1 MAKLTQDEIKWILSI
16 DAKGVNKEIAVTS
29 SEINKLS
36 QANKV
41 MAADMKAAEKQI
53 KETEREM
60 AKLAKAGKEDS
71 DAYRELQATRNSAR
85 ADIDDYTRKIGDNNR
100 AITENKKKIEE
111 LTAGM
116 DINEMSMK
124 QLRQRAA
131 ELKKQLDA
139 TSASANPKEFNALQ
153 KDLEKVN
160 TRMFDVQNQGKGLVQ
175 QFASMNNPIGSAA
188 KSVLGFG
195 QALKALIAN
204 PVGLVIMAIVA
215 AFYALKTAIMGSD
228 EATTR
233 YEAAVA
239 ALRTILDSLK
249 RNVVEVV
256 GAFINLITLD
266 FAGLKENARNIADI
280 NKNLVDNAKSA
291 WDAAIAEDALNDSIA
306 RNNDV
311 TEVNKARI
319 AELRQIS
326 RDVTKSIDER
336 KKASDEALRL
346 ERNNYKMSVS
356 NISGHYDVWKGK
368 NKNLIDAMKRDSYAQ
383 FLEVEKYM
391 EMVQDGTEL
400 TYEQRLE
407 LARLV
412 NDITTTLDKGTEEEK
427 EKFRSF
433 FSELSTMQEQ
443 YFTENRRDV
452 MAAARIEDEARR
464 EAEKAAKEAIEKKL
478 EKAEF
483 ALQKELTLIKKQLV
497 EKEITQAEHDRL
509 VEQKT
514 LETLN
519 KKLEIQGLEAKKRA
533 EIEQQILDFKL
544 MALEQEKQ
552 FEKEREAILAEYQK
566 AVMTDNERELQTI
579 RDKHNNRIKVLK
591 EQLEKELIT
600 EAEFNE
606 FRAIILEEQAK
617 ELEQKKNDQKE
628 IEATK
633 QLAWQNEEL
642 EREKM
647 IEMEKY
653 ATGLISK
660 QNYEQAIINLE
671 QEYALRSLEI
681 SNLSDEQKKAAKEK
695 LLNFM
700 IKKQEVETKKQED
713 EQKKRAALYSQFSEQ
728 IGTMLAGVLSG
739 NEDLVKSSLK
749 TIINLALDALEA
761 QITMAIASA
770 SAQAFAQ
777 PDSVASFG
785 ASGAARA
792 AILTALIKGAFAGVK
807 AIVNSKLSG
816 SKSSQPD
823 SVTTTTTGSRVI
835 TGRQSGGFF
844 NVSREQDGKR
854 YIAKFDPSLRG
865 YIKRPTVLVGDGP
878 AGKSQ
883 EWVASNDALQNPTI
897 APFIRL
903 LNDAQQAGTI
913 RTIDLNHLM
922 RARMAGFQSG
932 GFLYDNPTAD
942 AMRNGGSSDPSL
954 FLQKNGSIDPIM
966 TELRDLLQHLK
977 TNGVKAPI
985 VLSELQRKQELLNS
999 SQKIGSK

>member
-53 KETEREM
+53 KETEKAME
-60 AKLAKAGKEDS
+60 KLAKAGQQES
-71 DAYRELQATRNSAR
+71 EAYQELKATRDSAR
-85 ADIDDYTRKIGDNNR
+85 ADIDDYTRKIGENNR
-100 AITENKKKIEE
+100 AIDENKKKIEE
-111 LTAGM
+111 LTDGM

-131 ELKKQLDA
+131 ELKMQLNA
-139 TSASANPKEFNALQ
+139 TSASANPKEFQALQ

-175 QFASMNNPIGSAA
+175 QFASMNNPVGSAA

-204 PVGLVIMAIVA
+204 PVGIIIM
-215 AFYALKTAIMGSD
+215 
-228 EATTR
+228 
-233 YEAAVA
+233 AVA
-239 ALRTILDSLK
+239 AAFMALKKAITSSEENMNKFQQLLAPLKVLFDALMLVIQKTAGVILDFVLK
-249 RNVVEVV
+249 
-256 GAFINLITLD
+256 TLD
-266 FAGLKENARNIADI
+266 GLAQLSEKLPFVGGKMKE
-280 NKNLVDNAKSA
+280 
-291 WDAAIAEDALNDSIA
+291 LND
-306 RNNDV
+306 
-311 TEVNKARI
+311 KAKEGIELEKEKQVLRVRERESLISNAQKERDI
-319 AELRQIS
+319 AELRNKAKQ
-326 RDVTKSIDER
+326 RDKYT
-336 KKASDEALRL
+336 
-346 ERNNYKMSVS
+346 
-356 NISGHYDVWKGK
+356 
-368 NKNLIDAMKRDSYAQ
+368 NKEIIG
-383 FLEVEKYM
+383 FLEEAIKKEDEIAKEKI
-391 EMVQDGTEL
+391 
-400 TYEQRLE
+400 EQARISLRILE
-407 LARLV
+407 AEAARAQ
-412 NDITTTLDKGTEEEK
+412 NTEEVNRQIAEQTALLYNL
-427 EKFRSF
+427 ETEF
-433 FSELSTMQEQ
+433 FKKTRRNESELYS
-443 YFTENRRDV
+443 RRDE
-452 MAAARIEDEARR
+452 MRREDEA
-464 EAEKAAKEAIEKKL
+464 KAKEAIEKKL

-579 RDKHNNRIKVLK
+579 RDKHDNRIKVLK

-628 IEATK
+628 IEAAK

-713 EQKKRAALYSQFSEQ
+713 EQKKRAALYSQFSVE
-728 IGTMLAGVLSG
+728 IGEALGGFISG
-739 NEDLVKSSLK
+739 NEEMVKSGLK
-749 TIINLALDALEA
+749 SIINMALDALKAQVQIAIVGVTAQGLAQSMLNPTAMIKAAIKIALIEA
-761 QITMAIASA
+761 
-770 SAQAFAQ
+770 AFAA
-777 PDSVASFG
+777 V
-785 ASGAARA
+785 
-792 AILTALIKGAFAGVK
+792 KGV
-807 AIVNSKLSG
+807 VNSALSSGNKSNSLHG
-816 SKSSQPD
+816 SNESA
-823 SVTTTTTGSRVI
+823 VRGSYVV
-835 TGRQSGGFF
+835 TGRQEGGFID
-844 NVSREQDGKR
+844 VSREQDKKR
-854 YIAKFDPSLRG
+854 YLAKFIPNKRG
-865 YIKRPTVLVGDGP
+865 YIDRPTVIVGDGP

-932 GFLYDNPTAD
+932 GFLYDNPIAD

-985 VLSELQRKQELLNS
+985 VLSELQRKQELLNE

>member
-175 QFASMNNPIGSAA
+175 QFASMNNPVGSAA

-204 PVGLVIMAIVA
+204 PVGIVIMAIVA

-228 EATTR
+228 EAATKF
-233 YEAAVA
+233 EGVMK
-239 ALRTILDSLK
+239 ALGSILDTGK
-249 RNVVEVV
+249 RILTEYIGMLV
-256 GAFINLITLD
+256 NLIKMD
-266 FAGLKENARNIADI
+266 FKAMKENI
-280 NKNLVDNAKSA
+280 KNMAELGNNMVENTKAAYES
-291 WDAAIAEDALNDSIA
+291 AIAQDALNDAIA
-306 RNNDV
+306 RNNDI
-311 TEVNKARI
+311 TEVNKSRI

-336 KKASDEALRL
+336 KKASDEALKL
-346 ERNNYKMSVS
+346 EKENYKMAVS
-356 NISGHYDVWKGK
+356 NISAQYDTYKK
-368 NKNLIDAMKRDSYAQ
+368 ENKNLIDAMKRDSYAQ

-391 EMVQDGTEL
+391 GMVQDGTEL

-464 EAEKAAKEAIEKKL
+464 EAEKAAKEALDRKIENVD
-478 EKAEF
+478 F
-483 ALQKELTLIKKQLV
+483 ALKEETKLVKQQLADGS
-497 EKEITQAEHDRL
+497 ITQEQYDREI
-509 VEQKT
+509 EQKT
-514 LETLN
+514 LESL
-519 KKLEIQGLEAKKRA
+519 KRKLEIAGLDRDQRID
-533 EIEQQILDFKL
+533 IEQQILDFKIKAIEL
-544 MALEQEKQ
+544 EKQ
-552 FEKEREAILAEYQK
+552 LEKEREDMAKNVRTSFMDKDNQELEAIREKYNK
-566 AVMTDNERELQTI
+566 RNEDLRLS
-579 RDKHNNRIKVLK
+579 
-591 EQLEKELIT
+591 LEKEAIT
-600 EAEFNE
+600 ELEYNE
-606 FRAIILEEQAK
+606 YKAILLEEQET
-617 ELEQKKNDQKE
+617 ELEEKRKIQRETKAAQKL
-628 IEATK
+628 IE
-633 QLAWQNEEL
+633 QNEEY
-642 EREKM
+642 EAEKM
-647 IEMEKY
+647 QLMEQY
-653 ATGLISK
+653 ADGLLSK
-660 QNYEQAIINLE
+660 EDYNNLLLKLDE
-671 QEYALRSLEI
+671 EYALRSLEI
-681 SNLSDEQKKAAKEK
+681 SNLSDQEKIAARKK
-695 LLNFM
+695 LLEMM
-700 IKKQEVETKKQED
+700 IKQNEEETKKQEE
-713 EQKKRAALYSQFSEQ
+713 EQKKRAALYSQFSVE
-728 IGTMLAGVLSG
+728 IGEALGGFISG
-739 NEDLVKSSLK
+739 NEEMVKSGLK
-749 TIINLALDALEA
+749 SIINMALDALKAQVQIAIVGVTAQGLAQSMLNPTAMIKAAIKIALIEA
-761 QITMAIASA
+761 
-770 SAQAFAQ
+770 AFAA
-777 PDSVASFG
+777 V
-785 ASGAARA
+785 
-792 AILTALIKGAFAGVK
+792 KGV
-807 AIVNSKLSG
+807 VNSALSSGNKSNSLHG
-816 SKSSQPD
+816 SNESA
-823 SVTTTTTGSRVI
+823 VRGSYVV
-835 TGRQSGGFF
+835 TGRQEGGFID
-844 NVSREQDGKR
+844 VSREQDKKR
-854 YIAKFDPSLRG
+854 YLAKFIPNKRG
-865 YIKRPTVLVGDGP
+865 YIDRPTVIVGDGP

-932 GFLYDNPTAD
+932 GFLYDNPIAD

-985 VLSELQRKQELLNS
+985 VLSELQRKQELLNA

>member
-29 SEINKLS
+29 SEINKLA

-131 ELKKQLDA
+131 ELKTQLNA
-139 TSASANPKEFNALQ
+139 TSASANPKEFQALQ

-160 TRMFDVQNQGKGLVQ
+160 SRMFDVGNQGKGLLQ
-175 QFASMNNPIGSAA
+175 QFAAMNNPVGSAA

-326 RDVTKSIDER
+326 RDVTKSIEER
-336 KKASDEALRL
+336 RKASDEALRL
-346 ERNNYKMSVS
+346 ERDNYKMSVS

-478 EKAEF
+478 EKEEF

-519 KKLEIQGLEAKKRA
+519 KKLEIQGLEAKKKA

-544 MALEQEKQ
+544 MALEQERQ

-579 RDKHNNRIKVLK
+579 RDKHDNRIKVLK

-653 ATGLISK
+653 AAGLISK

-681 SNLSDEQKKAAKEK
+681 SNLSDEQKKVAKEK

-700 IKKQEVETKKQED
+700 IKKQEVETKKQEE

-883 EWVASNDALQNPTI
+883 EWVASNDALQNPTV

-903 LNDAQQAGTI
+903 LNDAQQAGKI

-932 GFLYDNPTAD
+932 GFLYNNPIAE

-954 FLQKNGSIDPIM
+954 YLQKNGSIDPII
-966 TELRDLLQHLK
+966 TELRDLLLHIK

-985 VLSELQRKQELLNS
+985 VLSELQRKQELLNA

>member
-53 KETEREM
+53 KETEKAME
-60 AKLAKAGKEDS
+60 KLAKAGQQES
-71 DAYRELQATRNSAR
+71 EAYQELKATRDSAR

-111 LTAGM
+111 LTDGM

-131 ELKKQLDA
+131 ELKMQLNA
-139 TSASANPKEFNALQ
+139 TSASANPKEFQALQ

-175 QFASMNNPIGSAA
+175 QFASMNNPVGSAA

-204 PVGLVIMAIVA
+204 PVGIVIMAIVA

-228 EATTR
+228 EAATKF
-233 YEAAVA
+233 EGVMK
-239 ALRTILDSLK
+239 ALGSILDTGK
-249 RNVVEVV
+249 RILTEYIGMLV
-256 GAFINLITLD
+256 NLIKMD
-266 FAGLKENARNIADI
+266 FKAMKENI
-280 NKNLVDNAKSA
+280 KNMAELGNNMVENTKAAYES
-291 WDAAIAEDALNDSIA
+291 AIAQDALNDAIA
-306 RNNDV
+306 RNNDI
-311 TEVNKARI
+311 TEVNKSRI

-336 KKASDEALRL
+336 KKASDEALKL
-346 ERNNYKMSVS
+346 EKENYKMAVS
-356 NISGHYDVWKGK
+356 NISAQYDTYKK
-368 NKNLIDAMKRDSYAQ
+368 ENKNLIDAMKRGNHAQ

-391 EMVQDGTEL
+391 QMVQDGTEL

-407 LARLV
+407 LANLV
-412 NDITTTLDKGTEEEK
+412 NDITTQLDKGSEEAK
-427 EKFRSF
+427 EQFRSM
-433 FSELSTMQEQ
+433 FSGLSDMQKQ

-478 EKAEF
+478 ENEEF

-544 MALEQEKQ
+544 MALEQDRQ

-579 RDKHNNRIKVLK
+579 RDKHDNRIKVLK
-591 EQLEKELIT
+591 EQFEKELIT

-628 IEATK
+628 IEAAK

-700 IKKQEVETKKQED
+700 IKKQEVETKKQEE
-713 EQKKRAALYSQFSEQ
+713 EQNKRAALYSQFSTQ
-728 IGTMLAGVLSG
+728 IGETLGGFISG
-739 NEDLVKSSLK
+739 NEDMVKSGLK
-749 TIINLALDALEA
+749 SIINMALDALKA
-761 QITMAIASA
+761 QVQIAIVGVTAHGLM
-770 SAQAFAQ
+770 Q
-777 PDSVASFG
+777 
-785 ASGAARA
+785 SGLDPTAMARA
-792 AILTALIKGAFAGVK
+792 AVKIALIEAAFAAVKGV
-807 AIVNSKLSG
+807 VNSALS
-816 SKSSQPD
+816 SENKSNSSQ
-823 SVTTTTTGSRVI
+823 GSNETAGRGSYVV
-835 TGRQSGGFF
+835 TGRQEGGFID
-844 NVSREQDGKR
+844 VSREQDKKR
-854 YIAKFDPSLRG
+854 YLAKFIPNKRG
-865 YIKRPTVLVGDGP
+865 YIDRPTVIVGDGP
-878 AGKSQ
+878 AGKSA

-903 LNDAQQAGTI
+903 LDEAQQAGNI

-922 RARMAGFQSG
+922 RSRMAGFESG
-932 GFLYDNPTAD
+932 GFIDRGITSD
-942 AMRNGGSSDPSL
+942 SSQRYSSSQQPFEAASTTQEIQL
-954 FLQKNGSIDPIM
+954 MK
-966 TELRDLLQHLK
+966 EVRDLLTYLK
-977 TNGVKAPI
+977 DNGIIASV
-985 VLSELQRKQELLNS
+985 VLSDLQRQQDLLNK
-999 SQKIGSK
+999 SQRIGTRS

>member
-53 KETEREM
+53 KETEKAME
-60 AKLAKAGKEDS
+60 KLAKAGQQES
-71 DAYRELQATRNSAR
+71 EAYRELKSTRDSAR
-85 ADIDDYTRKIGDNNR
+85 ADIDDYTRKIGENNR

-131 ELKKQLDA
+131 ELKMQLNA
-139 TSASANPKEFNALQ
+139 TSASANPKEFQALQ

-160 TRMFDVQNQGKGLVQ
+160 SRMFDVGNQGKGLLQ
-175 QFASMNNPIGSAA
+175 QFAAMNNPVGSAA
-188 KSVLGFG
+188 QSVIGFG
-195 QALKALIAN
+195 QALKGLIAN
-204 PVGLVIMAIVA
+204 PAGIVIMAIVA

-228 EATTR
+228 EATTK

-239 ALRTILDSLK
+239 ALGTILDALK

-266 FAGLKENARNIADI
+266 FAGFKENARNIADI

-336 KKASDEALRL
+336 KKASDEALKL
-346 ERNNYKMSVS
+346 ERDNYKMSVS
-356 NISGHYDVWKGK
+356 NISGQYDVWKGK
-368 NKNLIDAMKRDSYAQ
+368 NKNLIDAMKRDSHAQ

-391 EMVQDGTEL
+391 QMVQDGTEL

-412 NDITTTLDKGTEEEK
+412 NDITATLDKGTEEEK

-452 MAAARIEDEARR
+452 VAAARIEDEARR
-464 EAEKAAKEAIEKKL
+464 NAEQNAKEALERKISEVDYSLKEETKL
-478 EKAEF
+478 
-483 ALQKELTLIKKQLV
+483 LKQQLADRS
-497 EKEITQAEHDRL
+497 ITQEQYDREL
-509 VEQKT
+509 EQKT
-514 LETLN
+514 LESLQR
-519 KKLEIQGLEAKKRA
+519 KLEIAGLEKDARID
-533 EIEQQILDFKL
+533 IEQQILDFKIK
-544 MALEQEKQ
+544 AIELEK
-552 FEKEREAILAEYQK
+552 
-566 AVMTDNERELQTI
+566 
-579 RDKHNNRIKVLK
+579 
-591 EQLEKELIT
+591 QLEKERADMAKNVRTSFMDKDNQELEAIREKYNKRNEDLRLSLEKEVIT
-600 EAEFNE
+600 ELEYNE
-606 FRAIILEEQAK
+606 YKAILLEEQET
-617 ELEQKKNDQKE
+617 ELEEKRKTQRETKAAQKL
-628 IEATK
+628 IE
-633 QLAWQNEEL
+633 QNEEY
-642 EREKM
+642 EAEKM
-647 IEMEKY
+647 QLMEQY
-653 ATGLISK
+653 ANGLLDK
-660 QNYEQAIINLE
+660 QTYNDLLLKLDE
-671 QEYALRSLEI
+671 EYALRSLEI
-681 SNLSDEQKKAAKEK
+681 SNLSDKEK
-695 LLNFM
+695 LAARQKLLDMM
-700 IKKQEVETKKQED
+700 IKKNEEETKKQEE
-713 EQKKRAALYSQFSEQ
+713 EQKKRAALYAQFSEQ
-728 IGTMLAGVLSG
+728 IGTMLGGIIAG
-739 NEDLVKSSLK
+739 NEDIVKSSLK
-749 TIINLALDALEA
+749 TIINMALDALEA

-770 SAQAFAQ
+770 TAQSFAQA
-777 PDSVASFG
+777 DSVATFG

-823 SVTTTTTGSRVI
+823 SVTTTTGSRVI

-844 NVSREQDGKR
+844 NVSREQDGKK
-854 YIAKFDPSLRG
+854 YIAKFDPTLRG
-865 YIKRPTVLVGDGP
+865 FIKRPTVLVGDGP
-878 AGKSQ
+878 IGKSQ
-883 EWVASNDALQNPTI
+883 EWVASNDALQNPTV

-932 GFLYDNPTAD
+932 GFLYDNPIAD

-985 VLSELQRKQELLNS
+985 VLSELQRKQELLNV
-999 SQKIGSK
+999 SQQIGSK

>member
-29 SEINKLS
+29 SEINKLA

-53 KETEREM
+53 KETEKAME
-60 AKLAKAGKEDS
+60 KLAKAGQQES
-71 DAYRELQATRNSAR
+71 EAYQELKTTRDSAR
-85 ADIDDYTRKIGDNNR
+85 DDIDDYTRKIGDNNR

-116 DINEMSMK
+116 NINEMSMK

-131 ELKKQLDA
+131 ELKTQLNA
-139 TSASANPKEFNALQ
+139 TSASANPKEFQALQ

-160 TRMFDVQNQGKGLVQ
+160 SRMFDVGTQGKGLLQ
-175 QFASMNNPIGSAA
+175 QFAAMNNPVGSAA

-228 EATTR
+228 EATTK

-239 ALRTILDSLK
+239 ALRTILDALK

-326 RDVTKSIDER
+326 RDVTKSIEER
-336 KKASDEALRL
+336 RKASDEALRL
-346 ERNNYKMSVS
+346 ERDNYKMSVS

-368 NKNLIDAMKRDSYAQ
+368 NKNLIDAMKRDSHAQ

-478 EKAEF
+478 EKEEF

-544 MALEQEKQ
+544 MALEQERQ

-579 RDKHNNRIKVLK
+579 RDKHDNRIKVLK

-617 ELEQKKNDQKE
+617 ELEQKKNDQKD

-653 ATGLISK
+653 AAGLISK

-681 SNLSDEQKKAAKEK
+681 SNLSDEQKKVAKEK

-700 IKKQEVETKKQED
+700 IKKQEVETKKQEE

-883 EWVASNDALQNPTI
+883 EWVASNDALQNPTV

-903 LNDAQQAGTI
+903 LNDAQQAGKI

-932 GFLYDNPTAD
+932 GFLYDNPIAE

-954 FLQKNGSIDPIM
+954 YLQKNGSIDPII
-966 TELRDLLQHLK
+966 TELRDLLLHIK

-985 VLSELQRKQELLNS
+985 VLSELQRKQELLNA

>member
-53 KETEREM
+53 KETEKAME
-60 AKLAKAGKEDS
+60 KLAKAGQQES
-71 DAYRELQATRNSAR
+71 EAYQELKATRDSAR
-85 ADIDDYTRKIGDNNR
+85 ADIDDYTRKIGENNR
-100 AITENKKKIEE
+100 AIDENKKKIEE

-124 QLRQRAA
+124 QLRQRAS
-131 ELKKQLDA
+131 ELKMQLNA
-139 TSASANPKEFNALQ
+139 TSASANPKEFQALQ

-175 QFASMNNPIGSAA
+175 QFASMNNPVGSAA
-188 KSVLGFG
+188 KSVLGLG

-204 PVGLVIMAIVA
+204 PVGIIIM
-215 AFYALKTAIMGSD
+215 
-228 EATTR
+228 
-233 YEAAVA
+233 AVA
-239 ALRTILDSLK
+239 AAFMALKKAITSSEENMNKFQQLLAPLKVLFDALMLVIQKTAGVILDFVLK
-249 RNVVEVV
+249 MLDGLAKLSEKLPFV
-256 GAFINLITLD
+256 G
-266 FAGLKENARNIADI
+266 GKMKE
-280 NKNLVDNAKSA
+280 
-291 WDAAIAEDALNDSIA
+291 LND
-306 RNNDV
+306 
-311 TEVNKARI
+311 KAKEGIELEKEKQVLRVRERESLISNAQKERDI
-319 AELRQIS
+319 AELRNKAKQ
-326 RDVTKSIDER
+326 RDKYT
-336 KKASDEALRL
+336 
-346 ERNNYKMSVS
+346 
-356 NISGHYDVWKGK
+356 
-368 NKNLIDAMKRDSYAQ
+368 NKEIIG
-383 FLEVEKYM
+383 FLEEAIKKEDEIAKEKI
-391 EMVQDGTEL
+391 
-400 TYEQRLE
+400 EQARISLRILE
-407 LARLV
+407 AEAARAQ
-412 NDITTTLDKGTEEEK
+412 NTEEVNRQIAEQTALLYNL
-427 EKFRSF
+427 ETEF
-433 FSELSTMQEQ
+433 FKKTRRNESELYS
-443 YFTENRRDV
+443 RRDE
-452 MAAARIEDEARR
+452 MRREDEA
-464 EAEKAAKEAIEKKL
+464 KAKEAIEKKL
-478 EKAEF
+478 ENEEF

-544 MALEQEKQ
+544 MALEQDRQ

-579 RDKHNNRIKVLK
+579 RDKHDNRIKVLK
-591 EQLEKELIT
+591 EQFEKELIT

-628 IEATK
+628 IEAAK

-700 IKKQEVETKKQED
+700 IKKQEVETKKQEE
-713 EQKKRAALYSQFSEQ
+713 EQNKRAALYSQFSTQ
-728 IGTMLAGVLSG
+728 IGETLGGFISG
-739 NEDLVKSSLK
+739 NEDMVKSGLK
-749 TIINLALDALEA
+749 SIINMALDALKA
-761 QITMAIASA
+761 QVQIAIVGVTAHGLM
-770 SAQAFAQ
+770 Q
-777 PDSVASFG
+777 
-785 ASGAARA
+785 SGLDPTAMARA
-792 AILTALIKGAFAGVK
+792 AVKIALIEAAFAAVKGV
-807 AIVNSKLSG
+807 VNSALS
-816 SKSSQPD
+816 SENKSNSSQ
-823 SVTTTTTGSRVI
+823 GSNETAGRGSYVV
-835 TGRQSGGFF
+835 TGRQEGGFID
-844 NVSREQDGKR
+844 VSREQDKKR
-854 YIAKFDPSLRG
+854 YLAKFIPNKRG
-865 YIKRPTVLVGDGP
+865 YIDRPTVIVGDGP
-878 AGKSQ
+878 AGKSA

-903 LNDAQQAGTI
+903 LDEAQQAGNI

-922 RARMAGFQSG
+922 RSRMAGFESG
-932 GFLYDNPTAD
+932 GFIDRGITSD
-942 AMRNGGSSDPSL
+942 SSQRYSSSQQP
-954 FLQKNGSIDPIM
+954 FEAASITQEIQLM
-966 TELRDLLQHLK
+966 KEVRDLLTYLK
-977 TNGVKAPI
+977 DNGIIASV
-985 VLSELQRKQELLNS
+985 VLSDLQRQQDLLNK
-999 SQKIGSK
+999 SQRIGTRS

>member
-53 KETEREM
+53 KETEKAME
-60 AKLAKAGKEDS
+60 KLAKAGQQES
-71 DAYRELQATRNSAR
+71 EAYQELKATRDSAR
-85 ADIDDYTRKIGDNNR
+85 ADIDDYTRKIGENNR
-100 AITENKKKIEE
+100 AIDENKKKIEE

-124 QLRQRAA
+124 QLRQRAS
-131 ELKKQLDA
+131 ELKMQLNA
-139 TSASANPKEFNALQ
+139 TSASANPKEFQALQ

-175 QFASMNNPIGSAA
+175 QFASMNNPVGSAA

-204 PVGLVIMAIVA
+204 PVGIIIM
-215 AFYALKTAIMGSD
+215 
-228 EATTR
+228 
-233 YEAAVA
+233 AVA
-239 ALRTILDSLK
+239 AAFMALKKAITSSEENMNKFQQLLAPLKVLFDALMLVIQKTAGVILDFVLK
-249 RNVVEVV
+249 
-256 GAFINLITLD
+256 TLD
-266 FAGLKENARNIADI
+266 GLAKLSEKLPFVGGKMKE
-280 NKNLVDNAKSA
+280 
-291 WDAAIAEDALNDSIA
+291 LND
-306 RNNDV
+306 
-311 TEVNKARI
+311 KAKEGIELEKEKQVLRVRERESLISNAQKERDI
-319 AELRQIS
+319 AELRNKAKQ
-326 RDVTKSIDER
+326 RDKYT
-336 KKASDEALRL
+336 
-346 ERNNYKMSVS
+346 
-356 NISGHYDVWKGK
+356 
-368 NKNLIDAMKRDSYAQ
+368 NKEIIG
-383 FLEVEKYM
+383 FLEEAIKKEDEIAKEKI
-391 EMVQDGTEL
+391 
-400 TYEQRLE
+400 EQARISLRILE
-407 LARLV
+407 AEAARAQ
-412 NDITTTLDKGTEEEK
+412 NTEEVNRQIAEQTALLYNL
-427 EKFRSF
+427 ETEF
-433 FSELSTMQEQ
+433 FKKTRRNESELYS
-443 YFTENRRDV
+443 RRDE
-452 MAAARIEDEARR
+452 MRREDEA
-464 EAEKAAKEAIEKKL
+464 KAKEAIEKKL
-478 EKAEF
+478 ENEEF

-579 RDKHNNRIKVLK
+579 RDKHDNRIKVLK
-591 EQLEKELIT
+591 EQFEKELIT

-628 IEATK
+628 IEAAK

-700 IKKQEVETKKQED
+700 IKKQEVETKKQEE
-713 EQKKRAALYSQFSEQ
+713 EQNKRAALYSQFSTQ
-728 IGTMLAGVLSG
+728 IGETLGGFISG
-739 NEDLVKSSLK
+739 NEDMVKSGLK
-749 TIINLALDALEA
+749 SIINMALDALKA
-761 QITMAIASA
+761 QVQIAIVGVTAHGLM
-770 SAQAFAQ
+770 Q
-777 PDSVASFG
+777 
-785 ASGAARA
+785 SGLDPTAMARA
-792 AILTALIKGAFAGVK
+792 AVKIALIEAAFAAVKGV
-807 AIVNSKLSG
+807 VNSALS
-816 SKSSQPD
+816 SENKSNSSQ
-823 SVTTTTTGSRVI
+823 GSNETAGRGSYVV
-835 TGRQSGGFF
+835 TGRQEGGFID
-844 NVSREQDGKR
+844 VSREQDKKR
-854 YIAKFDPSLRG
+854 YLAKFIPNKRG
-865 YIKRPTVLVGDGP
+865 YIDRPTVIVGDGP
-878 AGKSQ
+878 AGKSA

-903 LNDAQQAGTI
+903 LDEAQQAGNI

-922 RARMAGFQSG
+922 RSRMAGFESG
-932 GFLYDNPTAD
+932 GFIDRGITSD
-942 AMRNGGSSDPSL
+942 SSQRYSSSQQPFEAASTTQEIQL
-954 FLQKNGSIDPIM
+954 MK
-966 TELRDLLQHLK
+966 EVRDLLTYLK
-977 TNGVKAPI
+977 DNGIIASV
-985 VLSELQRKQELLNS
+985 VLSDLQRQQDLLNK
-999 SQKIGSK
+999 SQRIGTRS

>member
-53 KETEREM
+53 KETEKAME
-60 AKLAKAGKEDS
+60 KLAKAGQQES
-71 DAYRELQATRNSAR
+71 EAYQELKATRDSAR
-85 ADIDDYTRKIGDNNR
+85 ADIDDYTRKIGENNR
-100 AITENKKKIEE
+100 AIDENKKKIEE
-111 LTAGM
+111 LTDGM

-131 ELKKQLDA
+131 ELKMQLNA
-139 TSASANPKEFNALQ
+139 TSASANPKEFQALQ

-175 QFASMNNPIGSAA
+175 QFASMNNPVGSAA

-204 PVGLVIMAIVA
+204 PVGIIIM
-215 AFYALKTAIMGSD
+215 
-228 EATTR
+228 
-233 YEAAVA
+233 AVA
-239 ALRTILDSLK
+239 AAFMALKKAITSSEENMNKFQQLLAPLKVLFDALMLVIQKTAGVILDFVLK
-249 RNVVEVV
+249 
-256 GAFINLITLD
+256 TLD
-266 FAGLKENARNIADI
+266 GLAKLSEKLPFVGGKMKE
-280 NKNLVDNAKSA
+280 
-291 WDAAIAEDALNDSIA
+291 LND
-306 RNNDV
+306 
-311 TEVNKARI
+311 KAKEGIELEKEKQVLRVRERESLISNAQKERDI
-319 AELRQIS
+319 AELRNKAKQ
-326 RDVTKSIDER
+326 RDKYT
-336 KKASDEALRL
+336 
-346 ERNNYKMSVS
+346 
-356 NISGHYDVWKGK
+356 
-368 NKNLIDAMKRDSYAQ
+368 NKEIIG
-383 FLEVEKYM
+383 FLEEAIKKEDEIAKEKI
-391 EMVQDGTEL
+391 
-400 TYEQRLE
+400 EQARISLRILE
-407 LARLV
+407 AEAARAQ
-412 NDITTTLDKGTEEEK
+412 NTEEVNRQIAEQTALLYNL
-427 EKFRSF
+427 ETEF
-433 FSELSTMQEQ
+433 FKKTRRNESELYS
-443 YFTENRRDV
+443 RRDE
-452 MAAARIEDEARR
+452 MRREDEA
-464 EAEKAAKEAIEKKL
+464 KAKEAIEKKL

-544 MALEQEKQ
+544 MALEQDKQ

-579 RDKHNNRIKVLK
+579 RDKHDNRIKVLK

-628 IEATK
+628 IEAAK

-660 QNYEQAIINLE
+660 QDYEQAIINLE

-700 IKKQEVETKKQED
+700 IKKQEVETKKQEE
-713 EQKKRAALYSQFSEQ
+713 EQNKRAALYSQFSTQ
-728 IGTMLAGVLSG
+728 IGETLGGFISG
-739 NEDLVKSSLK
+739 NEDMVKSGLK
-749 TIINLALDALEA
+749 SIINMALDALKAQVQIAIVGVTAQGLAQSMLNPTAMIKAAIKIALIEA
-761 QITMAIASA
+761 
-770 SAQAFAQ
+770 AFAA
-777 PDSVASFG
+777 V
-785 ASGAARA
+785 
-792 AILTALIKGAFAGVK
+792 KGV
-807 AIVNSKLSG
+807 VNSALSSGNKSNSLHG
-816 SKSSQPD
+816 SNESA
-823 SVTTTTTGSRVI
+823 VRGSYVV
-835 TGRQSGGFF
+835 TGRQEGGFID
-844 NVSREQDGKR
+844 VSREQDKKR
-854 YIAKFDPSLRG
+854 YLAKFIPNKRG
-865 YIKRPTVLVGDGP
+865 YIDRPTVIVGDGP

-932 GFLYDNPTAD
+932 GFLYDNPIAD
-942 AMRNGGSSDPSL
+942 AMRIGGSSDPSL

-985 VLSELQRKQELLNS
+985 VLSELQRKQELLNA

>member
-1 MAKLTQDEIKWILSI
+1 MTKLTQDEIKWILSI

-111 LTAGM
+111 LSNGM
-116 DINEMSMK
+116 SINEMSMR
-124 QLRQRAA
+124 QLRQRAT
-131 ELKKQLDA
+131 ELEKQLNA
-139 TSASANPKEFNALQ
+139 TSYSANPKEYKALQ
-153 KDLEKVN
+153 KELGQVN
-160 TRMFDVQNQGKGLVQ
+160 SRMEFVERQGKGLLQ
-175 QFASMNNPIGSAA
+175 QFAGMNHPIGTAA
-188 KSVLGFG
+188 KAVLGFG

-204 PVGLVIMAIVA
+204 PVGLIIMAIAA
-215 AFYALKTAIMGSD
+215 AFSMLKTAISSSEENMNKFQQLLAPLKVLFDALILVIQKTAGVILDFVLKTLDGLAQLSEKLPFVGGKMKELNDKAKEGIELEREKQALRYRERDSLVSNAEKERTIADLRIKSKQRDIYTNKEIIGFLD
-228 EATTR
+228 EAISLEKEIGQEKIEQAKISLR
-233 YEAAVA
+233 ILEAEAARSQNTDV
-239 ALRTILDSLK
+239 
-249 RNVVEVV
+249 
-256 GAFINLITLD
+256 INQ
-266 FAGLKENARNIADI
+266 K
-280 NKNLVDNAKSA
+280 
-291 WDAAIAEDALNDSIA
+291 IAEQTALVIQLESQA
-306 RNNDV
+306 LKKTRNM
-311 TEVNKARI
+311 ESERY
-319 AELRQIS
+319 S
-326 RDVTKSIDER
+326 R
-336 KKASDEALRL
+336 
-346 ERNNYKMSVS
+346 
-356 NISGHYDVWKGK
+356 
-368 NKNLIDAMKRDSYAQ
+368 
-383 FLEVEKYM
+383 VE
-391 EMVQDGTEL
+391 EM
-400 TYEQRLE
+400 
-407 LARLV
+407 
-412 NDITTTLDKGTEEEK
+412 
-427 EKFRSF
+427 
-433 FSELSTMQEQ
+433 
-443 YFTENRRDV
+443 RR
-452 MAAARIEDEARR
+452 EDEQ
-464 EAEKAAKEAIEKKL
+464 AAKEALDRKIENVD
-478 EKAEF
+478 F
-483 ALQKELTLIKKQLV
+483 ALKEETKLVKQQLV
-497 EKEITQAEHDRL
+497 DGSITQEQYDREI
-509 VEQKT
+509 EQKT
-514 LETLN
+514 LESL
-519 KKLEIQGLEAKKRA
+519 KRKLEIAGLDRNQRID
-533 EIEQQILDFKL
+533 IEQQILDFKIKAIEL
-544 MALEQEKQ
+544 EKQ
-552 FEKEREAILAEYQK
+552 LEKEREAILAEYQK

-579 RDKHNNRIKVLK
+579 RDKHDNRIKVLK

-628 IEATK
+628 IEAAK

-653 ATGLISK
+653 AAGLISK

-932 GFLYDNPTAD
+932 GFLYDNPIAD

-954 FLQKNGSIDPIM
+954 YLQKNGSIDPIM

-985 VLSELQRKQELLNS
+985 VLSELQRKQELLNE

>member
-53 KETEREM
+53 KETEKAME
-60 AKLAKAGKEDS
+60 KLAKAGQQES
-71 DAYRELQATRNSAR
+71 EAYQELKATRDSAR
-85 ADIDDYTRKIGDNNR
+85 ADIDDYTRKIGENNR
-100 AITENKKKIEE
+100 AIDENKKKIEE

-124 QLRQRAA
+124 QLRQRAS
-131 ELKKQLDA
+131 ELKMQLNA
-139 TSASANPKEFNALQ
+139 TSASANPKEFQALQ

-175 QFASMNNPIGSAA
+175 QFASMNNPVGSAA

-391 EMVQDGTEL
+391 GMVQDGTEL

-464 EAEKAAKEAIEKKL
+464 EAEKAAKEALDRKIENVD
-478 EKAEF
+478 F
-483 ALQKELTLIKKQLV
+483 ALKEETKLVKQQLADGS
-497 EKEITQAEHDRL
+497 ITQEQYDREI
-509 VEQKT
+509 EQKT
-514 LETLN
+514 LESL
-519 KKLEIQGLEAKKRA
+519 KRKLEIAGLDRNQRID
-533 EIEQQILDFKL
+533 IEQQILDFKIKAIEL
-544 MALEQEKQ
+544 EKQ
-552 FEKEREAILAEYQK
+552 LEKEREDIAKNVRTSFMDKDNQELEAIREKYNK
-566 AVMTDNERELQTI
+566 RNEDLRLS
-579 RDKHNNRIKVLK
+579 
-591 EQLEKELIT
+591 LEKEAIT
-600 EAEFNE
+600 ELEYNE
-606 FRAIILEEQAK
+606 YKAILLEEQET
-617 ELEQKKNDQKE
+617 ELEEKRKIQRETKAAQKLIK
-628 IEATK
+628 
-633 QLAWQNEEL
+633 QNEEY
-642 EREKM
+642 ETEKM
-647 IEMEKY
+647 QLMEQY
-653 ATGLISK
+653 ADGLLSK
-660 QNYEQAIINLE
+660 EDYNNLLLKLDE
-671 QEYALRSLEI
+671 EYALRSLEI
-681 SNLSDEQKKAAKEK
+681 SNLSDQEKIAARKK
-695 LLNFM
+695 LLEMM
-700 IKKQEVETKKQED
+700 IKQNEEETKKQEE

-854 YIAKFDPSLRG
+854 YIAKLDPSLRG

-932 GFLYDNPTAD
+932 GFLYDNPIAD

-985 VLSELQRKQELLNS
+985 VLSELQRKQELLNA